1 MENWQNALLFIF
13 ITVIWCCE
21 LSHARKNVPFWHQNG
36 NCIVTINLH
45 QNTCH
50 SLIGPCIIHIN
61 IDMRYMPL
69 MPLIFILRISTNR
82 VFSRFQS
89 WADELF
95 VKWIMECHQ
104 YHASLNSN
112 ISHYVN
118 MTRVCV
124 MCDFPISLL
133 MNVLPAIEV
142 PLDLVVPTVRTG
154 WGYVLYAYYTW
165 KQLYISWVCNFASA
179 KFVRYCIL
187 SCIISVGARK

>member
-1 MENWQNALLFIF
+1 MLWSQPCEEKYAFLASKWKQH
-13 ITVIWCCE
+13 CCY
-21 LSHARKNVPFWHQNG
+21 N
-36 NCIVTINLH
+36 TINLH
-45 QNTCH
+45 QNTCY

-82 VFSRFQS
+82 IFSRFQS

-95 VKWIMECHQ
+95 VKWIMECYQ

-133 MNVLPAIEV
+133 MTVSIGSCGPYCEDGMGVLCFI
-142 PLDLVVPTVRTG
+142 
-154 WGYVLYAYYTW
+154 
-165 KQLYISWVCNFASA
+165 
-179 KFVRYCIL
+179 CIL
-187 SCIISVGARK
+187 HMETALYLLGLYFCLSKCIAF